1 VNANEQEKPIVR
13 RNRRLYVQGGVYF
26 ITSVVH
32 QRKPLFQE
40 DADVEILRQTLR
52 NVKQRYPFTMQAYT
66 FLPDHFHL
74 MLRPIPPVTISQIT
88 HSFKRNVTWNYK
100 KAKGIPRSTKVRL
113 WQYGAWDHVIRDEK
127 DHANHFD
134 YIHYN
139 AVKHGYVT
147 KPEDFPHSSY
157 PVYVEKG
164 WYVIGWGHAEPQ
176 NLKDVDFE

>member
-1 VNANEQEKPIVR
+1 MNSTEQEKPIVR
-13 RNRRLYVQGGVYF
+13 RNRRLYVPGGVYF
-26 ITSVVH
+26 ITSVTH

-40 DADVEILRQTLR
+40 DAEVEILRQTLR
-52 NVKQRYPFTMQAYT
+52 NVKPLYPFTMQAYI

-74 MLRPIPPVTISQIT
+74 MLRPIPPVKISQIQ

-100 KAKGIPRSTKVRL
+100 KAKGIPRSTAVRL
-113 WQYGAWDHVIRDEK
+113 WQYGGWDHVIRDES

-157 PVYVEKG
+157 LMYVEKG
-164 WYVIGWGHAEPQ
+164 WYVIGWGHTEPQ
-176 NLKDVDFE
+176 NLKELDFE